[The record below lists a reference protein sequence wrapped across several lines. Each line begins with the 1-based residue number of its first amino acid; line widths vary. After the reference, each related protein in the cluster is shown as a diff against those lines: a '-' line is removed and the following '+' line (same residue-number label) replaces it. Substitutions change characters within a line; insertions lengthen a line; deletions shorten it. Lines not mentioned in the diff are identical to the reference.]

1 MNILESGLLIKDL
14 SIKYNDKSILENI
27 NVKFEYGKVYGII
40 GPNGVGKSTFIS
52 AVSRNINYTFGN
64 IKLDGKEIDKYSVEE
79 FSRKVSLMS
88 QDFSLK
94 FPFTIEEVVSMGRY
108 PHCKGRFKKEDHKII
123 EKALR
128 DTELYHMRKRNVT
141 ELSGGERQRVLLGKT
156 LCQDTPLMI
165 IDEGFSNA
173 DIYYQVNF
181 LKMISEKAKNENKM
195 IIFILHDLSMAKKF
209 CDEIMILKDKKI
221 YRFGESKE
229 VLDSETLNNVFR
241 VKGKFVEDALVID

>member
-1 MNILESGLLIKDL
+1 MNVLESGLIIKNL
-14 SIKYNDKSILENI
+14 SIKYSDKNILEDI
-27 NVKFEYGKVYGII
+27 DVKFEYGKVYGII

-52 AVSRNINYTFGN
+52 AISRNINYTMGN
-64 IKLDGKEIDKYSVEE
+64 IKLDGKEIREYSIEE
-79 FSRKVSLMS
+79 FSKKVALMS

-94 FPFTIEEVVSMGRY
+94 FPFTVEEVVSMGRY
-108 PHCKGRFKKEDHKII
+108 PYSKGRNKKEDKKII
-123 EKALR
+123 ENSLKV
-128 DTELYHMRKRNVT
+128 TELYEMKDRNVT

-181 LKMISEKAKNENKM
+181 LKMISDKAKNDNKM

-221 YRFGESKE
+221 YKFGESE
-229 VLDSETLNNVFR
+229 DVLDSETLNNVFR
-241 VKGKFVEDALVID
+241 VKGKFIEDALVID